1 MNADV
6 VVLGAGVAGTSI
18 AYHLA
23 RLGARVVVVE
33 RGRAAGVAP
42 GASWA
47 SAGGLR
53 TQGRHPAEQ
62 PLARLAAARWPG
74 LETELGA
81 PLEAAFGGHLHV
93 AETAAEC
100 DVLRARVAAD
110 EAGGVDVAWVEG
122 AALRALAPGLAP
134 TVVAGVY
141 SARDGQAHP
150 GRAAAAF
157 LAAAERAGAT
167 SCMATLA
174 ELAVAGGRV
183 VGVRLSDGRMVAAE
197 RVVLATGAWGV
208 STLRR
213 LGLDLP
219 LRWRGLTMLLSE
231 VAPPLLRPTVTAA
244 GRNLSLKQGASG
256 QVMVGGRWLVAAE
269 EAVGA
274 VPRPAAIGPQWRG
287 AAAVLPAMGR
297 LALAQSWAGAEA
309 QTIDDLP
316 LLGPVGPDGL
326 YAALGFSG
334 HGFQIAPAV
343 GALVAAA
350 LTGAPQ
356 PLLAP
361 FHPAR
366 LAATPAA
373 SIRDFVAEPVPQP

>member
-6 VVLGAGVAGTSI
+6 VVLGAGVAGASI

-23 RLGARVVVVE
+23 RLGARMVVVE

-53 TQGRHPAEQ
+53 TQGRHSAEQ
-62 PLARLAAARWPG
+62 PLARLAASRWPG
-74 LETELGA
+74 LEAELGA
-81 PLEAAFGGHLHV
+81 PLEASFGGHLHL

-100 DVLRARVAAD
+100 DALRARVVSDA
-110 EAGGVDVAWVEG
+110 AGGIDVAWVEG

-134 TVVAGVY
+134 MVVAGVY
-141 SARDGQAHP
+141 SAGDGQAHP

-157 LAAAERAGAT
+157 LAAAEREGAI
-167 SCMATLA
+167 SCMTTSA
-174 ELAVAGGRV
+174 EPAVAGGRV
-183 VGVRLSDGRMVAAE
+183 VGVRLSDDRLIAADQ
-197 RVVLATGAWGV
+197 VVLATGAWGV
-208 STLRR
+208 ATLRR

-231 VAPPLLRPTVTAA
+231 VAPPLLSPTVTAV
-244 GRNLSLKQGASG
+244 GRNLSLKQGPSG
-256 QVMVGGRWLVAAE
+256 QMMVGGRWLVAAGDN
-269 EAVGA
+269 VGA
-274 VPRPAAIGPQWRG
+274 MPRPAAVGPQWRG
-287 AAAVLPAMGR
+287 AAAILPAMER

-309 QTIDDLP
+309 QTIDGLP

-350 LTGAPQ
+350 LTGTPQ

-366 LAATPAA
+366 FATTPAA
-373 SIRDFVAEPVPQP
+373 EIRDFVAEPVAQP